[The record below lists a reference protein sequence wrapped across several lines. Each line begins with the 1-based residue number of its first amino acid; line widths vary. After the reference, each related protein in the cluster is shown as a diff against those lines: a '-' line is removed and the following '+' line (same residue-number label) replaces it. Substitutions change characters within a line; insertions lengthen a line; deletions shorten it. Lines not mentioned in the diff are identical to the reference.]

1 MAVVGEIFLE
11 GWQLQWEGEE
21 LLLGYFGVERGRL
34 HWGGWEKKGE
44 RRVHLFRKNRAGKRR
59 RYFWEDDLARD
70 WEELREKTRERES
83 FWMLV
88 WDWVFERESIRL
100 AWEGGQL
107 KKKDG
112 LLISGQPSWRG
123 FSGMFIVDSS
133 FASTGKFFF
142 SCFCWFL
149 DDFCWLGVSMLI
161 SLSLMIFVEDLFGSV
176 PVSPWDICNLVLIF
190 IWYSFDFTHPHMS
203 SLINIWNEAC
213 INSCCSY
220 CMHSVLV
227 VYPVSGTIPGLCYF
241 PPFHLWKQGVT
252 ERIISS
258 RRVLGGYPGTKMT
271 CSSG

>member
-1 MAVVGEIFLE
+1 MV
-11 GWQLQWEGEE
+11 
-21 LLLGYFGVERGRL
+21 LLGG
-34 HWGGWEKKGE
+34 
-44 RRVHLFRKNRAGKRR
+44 AG
-59 RYFWEDDLARD
+59 
-70 WEELREKTRERES
+70 ES

-88 WDWVFERESIRL
+88 GDWVFGRESIRL

-123 FSGMFIVDSS
+123 FSGMFIVDFS

-176 PVSPWDICNLVLIF
+176 PVSLWDICNLVLIF
-190 IWYSFDFTHPHMS
+190 IWYLFDFTHPHMS

-213 INSCCSY
+213 MNWSRSY
-220 CMHSVLV
+220 CLHSVFIFPCFWYLFV
-227 VYPVSGTIPGLCYF
+227 ECIIIPISARGSKELQRIHLQWWMGYMLPYESCRQESVFSERGSWGHREIWRAWKARLLERVDCEEQAGHLRSREGL
-241 PPFHLWKQGVT
+241 
-252 ERIISS
+252 
-258 RRVLGGYPGTKMT
+258 
-271 CSSG
+271 